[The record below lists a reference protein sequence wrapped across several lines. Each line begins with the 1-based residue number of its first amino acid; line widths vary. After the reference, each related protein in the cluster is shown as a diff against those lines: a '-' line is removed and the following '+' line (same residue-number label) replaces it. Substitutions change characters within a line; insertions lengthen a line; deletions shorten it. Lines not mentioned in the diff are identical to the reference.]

1 MTRKDLI
8 ETIRRQLDEGGGPE
22 LSAGAVGKVVDAVFA
37 AIAEGLRREGRYVH
51 PTFGSFSVHVTQ
63 ARPGR
68 NPRTGEAIEIPRAET
83 IRFKPARELK
93 ATVEGGGGDGGGGED
108 D

>member
-8 ETIRRQLDEGGGPE
+8 ETIRHQLAAGDGPE
-22 LSAGAVGKVVDAVFA
+22 LSTAATGKVVDAVFA

-51 PTFGSFSVHVTQ
+51 PGFGSFAVQVTQ

-68 NPRTGEAIEIPRAET
+68 NPRTGEAIEIPRGET
-83 IRFKPARELK
+83 IRFKPAPELK
-93 ATVEGGGGDGGGGED
+93 ARIAG
-108 D
+108 

>member
-22 LSAGAVGKVVDAVFA
+22 LSTGDVAKVVDAVFA
-37 AIAEGLRREGRYVH
+37 AVTEGLRREGRYVH
-51 PTFGSFSVHVTQ
+51 PTFGSFTVHVTQ

-68 NPRTGEAIEIPRAET
+68 NPQTGEAIEIPRAET
-83 IRFKPARELK
+83 VRFKPARELRE
-93 ATVEGGGGDGGGGED
+93 AIASPT
-108 D
+108 

>member
-8 ETIRRQLDEGGGPE
+8 ETIRRQLAEEGGPE
-22 LSAGAVGKVVDAVFA
+22 LSPAATGKVVDAVFA
-37 AIAEGLRREGRYVH
+37 AIARGLREEGKYTH
-51 PTFGSFSVHVTQ
+51 PTFGSFTVHITQ

-83 IRFKPARELK
+83 VRFKPAPELR
-93 ATVEGGGGDGGGGED
+93 AAIEG
-108 D
+108 